1 MSVINH
7 KHQKTNNMKTLIL
20 TLVLATVSISSFAN
34 AGGEERKEVK
44 EQAKDLIMN
53 EQLFDSMDYSG
64 ELSVSFTID
73 EEDRIQINSIETDD
87 YSLEYHVRQSLQ
99 NVKVVASESMV
110 GKTIGF
116 VIDLVSA
123 K

>member
-1 MSVINH
+1 
-7 KHQKTNNMKTLIL
+7 MKTLIL

-44 EQAKDLIMN
+44 EQVKDLIMN

-73 EEDRIQINSIETDD
+73 DEDRIQINSIETDD

-99 NVKVVASESMV
+99 NVKVVASETMV